1 MLSTE
6 KRRED
11 KFSYILYKMK
21 INLMKL
27 LPFSIYYL
35 GSLLNLIVAKDNLNT
50 RFIVA
55 RLKLLRKTIVTYLNY
70 NFTNKIKILELT
82 IKGRCGATNKE

>member
-55 RLKLLRKTIVTYLNY
+55 RLKLLRKTTVTYLNY

>member
-1 MLSTE
+1 MCPT
-6 KRRED
+6 
-11 KFSYILYKMK
+11 M
-21 INLMKL
+21 
-27 LPFSIYYL
+27 P
-35 GSLLNLIVAKDNLNT
+35 LLNLIVAKDNLNT

-55 RLKLLRKTIVTYLNY
+55 RLKLLRKTTVTYLNY